1 LTDQGGW
8 AHSLLFESEAKVHD
22 NTLFSRIE
30 WVEKSAHDLGVG
42 PSETKLFDVGA
53 ASLGYI
59 RELGSSHG
67 ITLGLGGQGSVNLV
81 PPPLESFYGTRR
93 PLGGAVF
100 LRIGL
105 AVRGQPI
112 MEMPGMK

>member
-1 LTDQGGW
+1 MPGDEVDQV
-8 AHSLLFESEAKVHD
+8 ARLRPLLQA
-22 NTLFSRIE
+22 
-30 WVEKSAHDLGVG
+30 
-42 PSETKLFDVGA
+42 
-53 ASLGYI
+53 
-59 RELGSSHG
+59 
-67 ITLGLGGQGSVNLV
+67 LGLGGQGSVNLV